1 MEDFTNYKK
10 PSMFI
15 AFPSCTFK
23 CEKECNRKICQ
34 NSELAKTPNIEVS
47 THEIVN
53 RYLTNPITKAVVIG
67 GLEPFDNA
75 CDLVNLIDA
84 IRRKTDDDIV
94 IYTGYTEEEIVDGIK
109 ILEGFKNIIVK
120 FGRYVPDQEKHY
132 DKILGVYLASPNQG
146 AKKIS

>member
-1 MEDFTNYKK
+1 MQLKGIRMEDFTNYKK

-53 RYLTNPITKAVVIG
+53 RYLTNPITKAVQLPGCTAFI
-67 GLEPFDNA
+67 
-75 CDLVNLIDA
+75 
-84 IRRKTDDDIV
+84 
-94 IYTGYTEEEIVDGIK
+94 
-109 ILEGFKNIIVK
+109 
-120 FGRYVPDQEKHY
+120 
-132 DKILGVYLASPNQG
+132 
-146 AKKIS
+146 